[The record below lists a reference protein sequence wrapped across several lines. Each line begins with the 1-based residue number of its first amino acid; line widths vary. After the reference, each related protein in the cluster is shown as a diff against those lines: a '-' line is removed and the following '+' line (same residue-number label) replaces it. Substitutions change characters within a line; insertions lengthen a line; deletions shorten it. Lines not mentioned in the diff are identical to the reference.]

1 MKMFMKIMTVAFA
14 AVILASC
21 GKETPVE
28 IEPPHVKPGEV
39 TQKPSEMPH
48 DFNVMSFNVRYPAA
62 ADTGEKAWS
71 NRRKAVYAMIN
82 DRKPMVIG
90 VQECYLSQRADIL
103 ANCSGYKAYGVGR
116 DDGKERGE
124 SMSILYD
131 SKKVQLENHG
141 TFWLSPT
148 PDKPSKGWDAACNR
162 TATWAVVKITATGK
176 RFFLVNTHLDH
187 VSAVA
192 QEEGVKLIKSKIDE
206 FNTDSL
212 PAIVMGDMNIDGSSP
227 IFNVLGMK
235 NTRDEAEVTDK
246 VYTFG
251 SKYIDHIFYKG
262 LDVVAYET
270 LNGYWEGT
278 NYLSDHRPIMSMF
291 NFPK

>member
-1 MKMFMKIMTVAFA
+1 MNIFKNFLLVISALAMLLSCDKEKPIDYLPPPSSEEGGTV
-14 AVILASC
+14 
-21 GKETPVE
+21 
-28 IEPPHVKPGEV
+28 
-39 TQKPSEMPH
+39 KPSELQC
-48 DFNVMSFNVRYPAA
+48 DFNVMTFNVRYPAA
-62 ADTGEKAWS
+62 SDTGEKAWS
-71 NRRKAVYAMIN
+71 NRRKAVYAMIK

-103 ANCSGYKAYGVGR
+103 ANCSGYRAYGVGR
-116 DDGKERGE
+116 DDGKEKGE

-131 SKKVQLENHG
+131 VTKVKLEDSG

-162 TATWAVVKITATGK
+162 TATWAIVKITDTGK

-187 VSAVA
+187 VSTVA
-192 QEEGVKLIKSKIDE
+192 QEEGMKLIKSRIDAL
-206 FNTDSL
+206 NTDSL
-212 PAIVMGDMNIDGSSP
+212 PAIVMGDMNVDGSSP

-235 NTRDEAEVTDK
+235 NSREEAKVTDN

-278 NYLSDHRPIMSMF
+278 NYLSDHKPVMSMF

>member
-1 MKMFMKIMTVAFA
+1 MDRFKSFLLVIAALAMLVSCDKEKPVDYLPPPSSDEGETV
-14 AVILASC
+14 
-21 GKETPVE
+21 
-28 IEPPHVKPGEV
+28 
-39 TQKPSEMPH
+39 KPSELPC
-48 DFNVMSFNVRYPAA
+48 DFNVMTFNVRYPAA
-62 ADTGEKAWS
+62 SDTGDKAWS

-90 VQECYLSQRADIL
+90 VQECYLSQRSDIL

-116 DDGKERGE
+116 DDGKEKGE

-131 SKKVQLENHG
+131 SKKVQLENYG

-148 PDKPSKGWDAACNR
+148 PDTPSIGWDAACKR

-192 QEEGVKLIKSKIDE
+192 QEEGIKLIKNRIDAL
-206 FNTDSL
+206 NTDSL

-235 NTRDEAEVTDK
+235 NTRDEAEVSDK

-278 NYLSDHRPIMSMF
+278 NYLSDHKPVMSMF

>member
-1 MKMFMKIMTVAFA
+1 MTD
-14 AVILASC
+14 ILIVEDN
-21 GKETPVE
+21 KELS
-28 IEPPHVKPGEV
+28 
-39 TQKPSEMPH
+39 QLLC
-48 DFNVMSFNVRYPAA
+48 DFLRAEGYIVSV

-212 PAIVMGDMNIDGSSP
+212 PTIVMGDMNIDGSSP

-291 NFPK
+291 NFLK